1 VQNDDTAGFTPVD
14 LTISCDIDGRP
25 LDRASRRWR
34 AEITYHGKAAP
45 ADHHPNND
53 SSCPRDPP
61 RRVGQ
66 RAPVSASV
74 SPVAASSHLIF
85 LTCVG
90 VSAPGYVEAMSG
102 VADDAAAA

>member
-1 VQNDDTAGFTPVD
+1 VQNDDIAGATPAD
-14 LTISCDIDGRP
+14 PTMYCDIDGRP
-25 LDRASRRWR
+25 LDLASRRWR
-34 AEITYHGKAAP
+34 AEIAYHGKAAT
-45 ADHHPNND
+45 ADPHPNND
-53 SSCPRDPP
+53 SSRPRDPP

-90 VSAPGYVEAMSG
+90 VSAPGYVG
-102 VADDAAAA
+102 GGR